1 MQNEQLLERIVIDPE
16 ILTGKPVIK
25 GTRLSVQYIIGLM
38 ASGAD
43 FSEIISE
50 YPKLVEEDI
59 LACLLFA
66 SKTLDSNTFT
76 PLSGQLIK

>member
-1 MQNEQLLERIVIDPE
+1 MQNEQLLKRIIIDPE

-38 ASGAD
+38 AAGAD
-43 FSEIISE
+43 CGEIISE
-50 YPKLVEEDI
+50 YPKLTEDDI

-66 SKTLDSNTFT
+66 SKALDSNKM
-76 PLSGQLIK
+76 LSQEFSD

>member
-1 MQNEQLLERIVIDPE
+1 MQNEQLLERIIIDPE

-38 ASGAD
+38 ASGAG
-43 FSEIISE
+43 FNEIISE
-50 YPKLVEEDI
+50 YPKLMEEDI